1 MSSEASIR
9 LAGVGK
15 TFSMFRHPAG
25 RLIAALTRRPAG
37 KSLQA
42 LSGVNLVA
50 GKGECV
56 GIIGRN
62 GAGKSTLLQV
72 VSGVMTPTTG
82 TVETHGRIAAML
94 QLGAGFNREFTGR
107 QNALLAA
114 AIYGLGPS
122 QIEARMPAIEAFAGI
137 GDKIDRPV
145 REYSSGMFARLA
157 FAVCA
162 NVDPDILI
170 VDEILGVGDSDF
182 QQRSMRFLRQF
193 RRKGLVLFVS
203 HDEHAV
209 SALCDRVV
217 WIEAGRV
224 IADGSARPV
233 LRRYRSHMAALV
245 AGAEGLANATN
256 DSDDLAR
263 IALQEPAPA
272 EGFDPDNPPEPSG
285 RAEIRRVA
293 VSSAAGGQ
301 VAFAGG
307 EVVALHV
314 EAKAGSDLDVACVIA
329 LMRNPMGQVVIAFDS
344 RRLAGGA
351 ELQLRADRRL
361 DVEFRFRLPFL
372 PTGVYAVDALVLSG
386 RDGQDRVEAMS
397 ESAATLRVVST
408 HVSAGLANI
417 RMDKVS
423 VEKVASGERA

>member
-15 TFSMFRHPAG
+15 TFSMFGHPAG
-25 RLIAALTRRPAG
+25 RLIAALTRRPAA

-42 LSGVNLVA
+42 LSGVNLTA

-72 VSGVMTPTTG
+72 VSGVMAPTTG

-107 QNALLAA
+107 QNARLAA

-137 GDKIDRPV
+137 GDKIDQPV

-224 IADGSARPV
+224 IADGPARPV

-245 AGAEGLANATN
+245 AGAEGLAN
-256 DSDDLAR
+256 DGDDLAR

-293 VSSAAGGQ
+293 VSSEDGVQ

-307 EVVALHV
+307 EMVALHV
-314 EAKAGSDLDVACVIA
+314 EAKAGSELDAACVIA
-329 LMRNPMGQVVIAFDS
+329 LMRNPMGQVVLAFDS
-344 RRLAGGA
+344 RRLAGGGG
-351 ELQLRADRRL
+351 LQLREDGRL
-361 DVEFRFRLPFL
+361 EVEFRFRLPFL

-423 VEKVASGERA
+423 FDKVASGERA